1 MLRAGVDV
9 KFVEPQP
16 YWQIDRGNSEVID
29 LYGYQMLQIVNAF
42 LARHL
47 LGEVIE
53 DWTSVG
59 MTYRYQT
66 QAEKIKEREKNEGKN
81 QLKVH

>member
-42 LARHL
+42 LAKHL
-47 LGEVIE
+47 LGVVIE
-53 DWTSVG
+53 TGWTSVG
-59 MTYRYQT
+59 MSYRHQT
-66 QAEKIKEREKNEGKN
+66 QLEKIKENEKK
-81 QLKVH
+81 

>member
-16 YWQIDRGNSEVID
+16 YWRIDRGNSEVIE
-29 LYGYQMLQIVNAF
+29 LHGYQMLQIVNAF
-42 LARHL
+42 LAKNL

-53 DWTSVG
+53 GWTSVG

-66 QAEKIKEREKNEGKN
+66 QVEKIKEKEKNEGKN
-81 QLKVH
+81 QLKVY